1 MAQPVNIKVYT
12 FCYNSEKILPF
23 IINYWKQYATS
34 VVVYDNMST
43 DKSVEILSK
52 YDWIEVRHFDT
63 NKKHDPD
70 KMMQIKNNCVNES
83 KSSKADYVMICD
95 LDEVLYCYDSLMH
108 DLAIAKQNGI
118 KVFNSVYYNAIVNKF
133 PASSQTLLQNI
144 SGVKLVK
151 NINVNKVLLFDPSIN
166 IKFSN
171 LQNNCTYDNNIKT
184 GEINIIHNKMIG
196 LDRFLNEQLD
206 YIKRINKTN
215 KYAMTYGASKN
226 SCVAIFNN
234 IYAKSFQPLYKAIN
248 QRIILNN
255 CKLPVQKTES
265 KQVQTSNIIPETKN
279 STFNFTDIKW
289 KPAKIQ
295 YNTPACGNKDLVIVI
310 PVYKADL
317 DKYEQ
322 MSLQRLSQ
330 VIKTSFDIVLVMPEG
345 LNIESYNNIYPGK
358 INTLALNKQYFCNRK
373 GYSYLC
379 ETTQFYECF
388 SDYKF
393 MLIYQLDGW
402 IFKNDLNRFIKMDY
416 DYIGAP
422 WKQSLAIPR
431 TVGNG
436 GVSLRKISKF
446 IEICKWLDPKDIN
459 EKYAAQIEDI
469 FFCLY
474 VKKKLKDK
482 FNIAPVNVGLDFCID
497 KNPTYWMSESKGK
510 LPMCVHAFQKHYSYW
525 EDKIA
530 VVDKPNNIQKSEI
543 KKNIEVN
550 KEEKTAIKTMNNYS
564 IKSQVKKDDT
574 IIVSMTSWT
583 KRINKVI
590 NVLRLMDMQTLMPD
604 KIILNLSTDEFNNK
618 EKDLPSDLVNY
629 IKEHK
634 NTELYWVK
642 ENTKPYKKLIPTLKR
657 YPDAVII
664 TIDDDITYPQ
674 NFIEILYKKYIDYN
688 KQCPITSGTY
698 QWDNGIYTHYGC
710 FSLVT
715 SKLFGKYIWEL
726 YDNVYQK
733 NKDICQ
739 FSDVLF
745 TYAMLLNGKQYKFT
759 EELNMSAVRVK
770 DGQDDVSLSTLGNK
784 TYKANIKKEHD
795 FIRKYIKE
803 HYNKTYDDLFK
814 KDIIVNFTTW
824 HKRDWCV
831 PIMIKE
837 FKKQTIKPN
846 KIFCWLSREEYD
858 INNLPIHLQQG
869 VENGDF
875 EIKWVDKNTYC
886 HKRHDVFKEYND
898 CYNIFI
904 DDDNIYPP
912 TLLEELY
919 NTSIKHQNTIIS
931 YIGYTQ
937 EYKGTNRIM
946 NAYQPKLG
954 NSYKHTFLGNGV
966 IFPPYIFPLAS
977 FKYANVR
984 DKIVPVCDESWLVP
998 WFIKEGVTF
1007 NVLHNRKLISDFKHF
1022 PDSQAEDVAVYKD
1035 MKKTDN
1041 VGVRNKEK
1049 YFSNVIKFLHIENKI
1064 KTIWPAFD
1072 IDKCYD
1078 KKLFETL

>member
-12 FCYNSEKILPF
+12 FCYNSEQILPF

-108 DLAIAKQNGI
+108 DLTIAKQNGI

-248 QRIILNN
+248 QRIVLNN

-279 STFNFTDIKW
+279 STFNFTDINW

-295 YNTPACGNKDLVIVI
+295 YNTPACGNKDLVVVI

-510 LPMCVHAFQKHYSYW
+510 LPMCVHAFQKRYNYW
-525 EDKIA
+525 EDKFNA
-530 VVDKPNNIQKSEI
+530 AKNVNVKKSEV
-543 KKNIEVN
+543 KTLENTNQTNINFVN
-550 KEEKTAIKTMNNYS
+550 TANVN
-564 IKSQVKKDDT
+564 DDT
-574 IIVSMTSWT
+574 LLVSMTSYPA
-583 KRINKVI
+583 RIKYAVIAFKSILKQKVNRKCHCILVLAEPEFPNKSKNLPAELNELI
-590 NVLRLMDMQTLMPD
+590 QKGLIEIIWYPKNIMSHKKLMPTLKKYPNND
-604 KIILNLSTDEFNNK
+604 ILIIDDDIEREQGWLQTFINDNRKHPSDIICGTFFWYYQPDFTMKRFDDAKGVNCGGKNNITDIVFNFSRPANGAGGVLYPKHTFKDPRFFDENLYQKYSPMSDESWQFMFNMIENRTLRQLSILYDQSKYVIGDSQRMNTALYKKNKYNEINERLFKAFPEYKDAILKRMNNIIVSVTSYKNRLPYLKDVLLSILNGTM
-618 EKDLPSDLVNY
+618 
-629 IKEHK
+629 
-634 NTELYWVK
+634 
-642 ENTKPYKKLIPTLKR
+642 KPYKIVITLCQEDVKYITDELQSIIDKNNIEILIAEKDIKPHKKYYYVMKK
-657 YPDAVII
+657 YPSNPIV
-664 TIDDDITYPQ
+664 TIDDDIVYTPDL
-674 NFIEILYKKYIDYN
+674 IESLYKSYVNYPNAISARRTHKIIWDIHGNVLPYKKWIFEQ
-688 KQCPITSGTY
+688 KTVTEKSFELFATTGAGTLFPP
-698 QWDNGIYTHYGC
+698 GI
-710 FSLVT
+710 L
-715 SKLFGKYIWEL
+715 
-726 YDNVYQK
+726 NV
-733 NKDICQ
+733 D
-739 FSDVLF
+739 
-745 TYAMLLNGKQYKFT
+745 
-759 EELNMSAVRVK
+759 
-770 DGQDDVSLSTLGNK
+770 
-784 TYKANIKKEHD
+784 
-795 FIRKYIKE
+795 
-803 HYNKTYDDLFK
+803 
-814 KDIIVNFTTW
+814 
-824 HKRDWCV
+824 
-831 PIMIKE
+831 
-837 FKKQTIKPN
+837 
-846 KIFCWLSREEYD
+846 
-858 INNLPIHLQQG
+858 
-869 VENGDF
+869 
-875 EIKWVDKNTYC
+875 
-886 HKRHDVFKEYND
+886 
-898 CYNIFI
+898 
-904 DDDNIYPP
+904 
-912 TLLEELY
+912 
-919 NTSIKHQNTIIS
+919 SIKM
-931 YIGYTQ
+931 
-937 EYKGTNRIM
+937 E
-946 NAYQPKLG
+946 
-954 NSYKHTFLGNGV
+954 
-966 IFPPYIFPLAS
+966 
-977 FKYANVR
+977 
-984 DKIVPVCDESWLVP
+984 
-998 WFIKEGVTF
+998 
-1007 NVLHNRKLISDFKHF
+1007 
-1022 PDSQAEDVAVYKD
+1022 
-1035 MKKTDN
+1035 
-1041 VGVRNKEK
+1041 
-1049 YFSNVIKFLHIENKI
+1049 
-1064 KTIWPAFD
+1064 D
-1072 IDKCYD
+1072 IDKCINADDVFLKYIANNRNVKVVWVKNTKMMGLKELKQSEVQENALYKTNCHGGND
-1078 KKLFETL
+1078 YYLKLFKIEKK

>member
-12 FCYNSEKILPF
+12 FCYNSEQILPF

-248 QRIILNN
+248 QRIVLNN
-255 CKLPVQKTES
+255 CKLPDQKIES

-402 IFKNDLNRFIKMDY
+402 IFENDLNRFIKMDY

-525 EDKIA
+525 EDKF
-530 VVDKPNNIQKSEI
+530 NNADI
-543 KKNIEVN
+543 KQE
-550 KEEKTAIKTMNNYS
+550 
-564 IKSQVKKDDT
+564 VKKDISILQKVQSTNIAKQQKEKHINIALCAIAKKENRYVREWVEYYKKIGIDKIFIYDNNDIDGERFEDVINDYIQSGYVKIINVRGIEKGLSYDKNGLNLQPKCYCECYETYGKDFDWMCFFDIDEFVNLKNNYNTLQGFIKNEKFNKFDT
-574 IIVSMTSWT
+574 I
-583 KRINKVI
+583 
-590 NVLRLMDMQTLMPD
+590 
-604 KIILNLSTDEFNNK
+604 
-618 EKDLPSDLVNY
+618 
-629 IKEHK
+629 
-634 NTELYWVK
+634 
-642 ENTKPYKKLIPTLKR
+642 LIPWQT
-657 YPDAVII
+657 Y
-664 TIDDDITYPQ
+664 DDNDKLTYEAKPVMER
-674 NFIEILYKKYIDYN
+674 FTRVSSIYKKYIVKSIVRT
-688 KQCPITSGTY
+688 KQKC
-698 QWDNGIYTHYGC
+698 
-710 FSLVT
+710 
-715 SKLFGKYIWEL
+715 
-726 YDNVYQK
+726 
-733 NKDICQ
+733 
-739 FSDVLF
+739 
-745 TYAMLLNGKQYKFT
+745 
-759 EELNMSAVRVK
+759 
-770 DGQDDVSLSTLGNK
+770 
-784 TYKANIKKEHD
+784 IK
-795 FIRKYIKE
+795 I
-803 HYNKTYDDLFK
+803 
-814 KDIIVNFTTW
+814 
-824 HKRDWCV
+824 
-831 PIMIKE
+831 
-837 FKKQTIKPN
+837 
-846 KIFCWLSREEYD
+846 
-858 INNLPIHLQQG
+858 
-869 VENGDF
+869 
-875 EIKWVDKNTYC
+875 
-886 HKRHDVFKEYND
+886 
-898 CYNIFI
+898 
-904 DDDNIYPP
+904 
-912 TLLEELY
+912 
-919 NTSIKHQNTIIS
+919 
-931 YIGYTQ
+931 
-937 EYKGTNRIM
+937 
-946 NAYQPKLG
+946 
-954 NSYKHTFLGNGV
+954 
-966 IFPPYIFPLAS
+966 
-977 FKYANVR
+977 
-984 DKIVPVCDESWLVP
+984 
-998 WFIKEGVTF
+998 
-1007 NVLHNRKLISDFKHF
+1007 
-1022 PDSQAEDVAVYKD
+1022 
-1035 MKKTDN
+1035 
-1041 VGVRNKEK
+1041 
-1049 YFSNVIKFLHIENKI
+1049 
-1064 KTIWPAFD
+1064 
-1072 IDKCYD
+1072 
-1078 KKLFETL
+1078 